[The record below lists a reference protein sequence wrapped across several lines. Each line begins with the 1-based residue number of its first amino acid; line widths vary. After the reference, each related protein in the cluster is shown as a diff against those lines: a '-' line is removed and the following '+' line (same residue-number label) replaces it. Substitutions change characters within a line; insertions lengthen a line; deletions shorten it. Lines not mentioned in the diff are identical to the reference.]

1 MINNGTTPMSLQKE
15 IIDIIND
22 VLMLDG
28 NTDDFDGDTG
38 LLGSIPEFDS
48 IAVVSLVTALEEEFG
63 CAFDDDELN
72 ADVFATIG
80 SLTTVVQQKLDE

>member
-1 MINNGTTPMSLQKE
+1 MSLQKE

>member
-1 MINNGTTPMSLQKE
+1 MSLQKE

-63 CAFDDDELN
+63 CTFDDDELN
-72 ADVFATIG
+72 ADVFATVG

>member
-1 MINNGTTPMSLQKE
+1 MSLQKE

-63 CAFDDDELN
+63 CTFDDDELN
-72 ADVFATIG
+72 ADVFATVG
-80 SLTTVVQQKLDE
+80 SLTSVVQQKLDE

>member
-1 MINNGTTPMSLQKE
+1 MSLQKE

-38 LLGSIPEFDS
+38 LLGAIPEFDS

-63 CAFDDDELN
+63 CTFDDDELN
-72 ADVFATIG
+72 ADVFATVG
-80 SLTTVVQQKLDE
+80 SLTSVVQQKLDE

>member
-1 MINNGTTPMSLQKE
+1 MSLQKE

-48 IAVVSLVTALEEEFG
+48 IAVVSLVTAIEEEFG
-63 CAFDDDELN
+63 CTFDDDELN
-72 ADVFATIG
+72 ADVFATVG
-80 SLTTVVQQKLDE
+80 SLTSVVQQKLDE

>member
-1 MINNGTTPMSLQKE
+1 MSLQAD
-15 IIDIIND
+15 IIQIIND
-22 VLMLDG
+22 VLMLAG
-28 NTDDFDGDTG
+28 QTTEFDSDTG

-80 SLTTVVQQKLDE
+80 SLTKVVEQKLD